1 MIRLIFQNNT
11 SACITCRKIL
21 INENISIEKS
31 LNPSDPNFVQL
42 VHFSIKRKGWFF
54 FLNLNIYSSTSA
66 HLGVIFKQICSQ
78 INLGNFCSLL
88 HFKICRFRDNTATGR
103 PSSVAY
109 SGWLE
114 CIQTKYRG
122 CTAHLN
128 CVFVNYV
135 RQNQFGETNIQR
147 VFFILF

>member
-1 MIRLIFQNNT
+1 MIRLIFQNKT

-42 VHFSIKRKGWFF
+42 VQFSIKRKGFF
-54 FLNLNIYSSTSA
+54 FNLNIYSSTSA

-88 HFKICRFRDNTATGR
+88 HFKICRFRDNTVNVKDLPLWLQQVDQARLHIRAGQNVYKQNTE
-103 PSSVAY
+103 VAQH
-109 SGWLE
+109 
-114 CIQTKYRG
+114 I
-122 CTAHLN
+122 
-128 CVFVNYV
+128 
-135 RQNQFGETNIQR
+135 
-147 VFFILF
+147 